1 MLKRLVGKNGRT
13 YSDLTQDYD
22 SETNIAFHLKQ
33 LLNENLVEKRTDGY
47 FLTAKGV
54 SVAQSED
61 FKVFFVGFVCNC
73 GDEYLVKPHENAKT
87 NFYNLPSGAP
97 LFGEDLKDAL
107 PRLFYQQFGLTLP
120 YNAFLFDSLHL
131 KTVITSEKDVLFD
144 EAFTVYRID
153 ITINQRNLL
162 TFPTSY
168 TWMTVSEILKLPN
181 KWPEID
187 LCILKKDWKIYNV
200 YNITSDYI
208 LR

>member
-120 YNAFLFDSLHL
+120 YNAFLFNSLHL

-144 EAFTVYRID
+144 EAFTVYRVD
-153 ITINQRNLL
+153 VTKDQRNLL
-162 TFPTSY
+162 TFPTSC

>member
-1 MLKRLVGKNGRT
+1 MLNRLVGKNGRT
-13 YSDLTQDYD
+13 YSDLTQGYD
-22 SETNIAFHLKQ
+22 SAANIAFHLKQ
-33 LLNENLVEKRTDGY
+33 LLSENLIEKRSDGY

-54 SVAQSED
+54 SIAQSED

-73 GDEYLVKPHENAKT
+73 GNEYLVKSHENTKT
-87 NFYNLPSGAP
+87 NFYNLPSGVP
-97 LFGEDLKDAL
+97 LFGESMENEL

-120 YNAFLFDSLHL
+120 HNAFLFDSLHM
-131 KTVITSEKDVLFD
+131 KRVITPEKEVLFD

-153 ITINQRNLL
+153 ITKDQRDLM
-162 TFPTSY
+162 TFPASC

-187 LCILKKDWKIYNV
+187 LCILKKDWKVYNV
-200 YNITSDYI
+200 YNIISDYI